1 MNLKNLN
8 LSLCALSV
16 ALGISLI
23 SAPANAQTGK
33 PDLTVTNVG
42 VLESEDQIGAE
53 AHLIARVENCGA
65 VATKKDVA
73 HAVAFYVDGTFVAWA
88 DTYRQDLKPGQFAIV
103 RTNGGPYGKATWKI
117 APGKHTIRAV
127 VDDVSRIDESD
138 EENNAFEK
146 TLSWGNLVTMLPV
159 DRPEFA
165 DVSPGIYNRLITMEN
180 AGLFEAAHG
189 TKLPP
194 MPLARYEVA
203 VLLTYVQEKFPDL
216 TGDKAQRLRA
226 LTTATA
232 TAKTKL
238 TSVEIENLGD
248 DIGFL
253 QNEFRDEL
261 KMINSRGSF
270 IDARN
275 INVEPKIIAPPR
287 ASQRRQRRRGGAG
300 VVQRGRRALVLGLR
314 CADTP
319 APRVSPRRVPQPGPA
334 RRRRRR

>member
-146 TLSWGNLVTMLPV
+146 TLSWENSVAMLSN

-165 DVSPGIYNRLITMEN
+165 DVSPEIYNRLAKIDR
-180 AGLFEAAHG
+180 AGLFAAAHG
-189 TKLPP
+189 EKLGALPVI
-194 MPLARYEVA
+194 RYEAA
-203 VLLTYVQEKFPDL
+203 VLLARLQDEFPDL
-216 TGDKAQRLRA
+216 TADKATSSRA
-226 LTTATA
+226 LIAATS
-232 TAKTKL
+232 KTNPKL
-238 TSVEIENLGD
+238 SAAEVESLGD
-248 DIGFL
+248 DIRVL
-253 QNEFRDEL
+253 QIEFRGEL
-261 KMINSRGSF
+261 QRINGRGSAPETR
-270 IDARN
+270 DLHRT
-275 INVEPKIIAPPR
+275 PPPR
-287 ASQRRQRRRGGAG
+287 MGFP
-300 VVQRGRRALVLGLR
+300 VK
-314 CADTP
+314 P
-319 APRVSPRRVPQPGPA
+319 
-334 RRRRRR
+334 